1 MKPMLPRRS
10 RPPRRGAFVAATA
23 GVAVAVAAGM
33 ACAAPAQ
40 AQTFPSRS
48 ITLVVGLAPGSGQDA
63 AARTVSR
70 RAGEVLGAQIVVEN
84 RPGGGTMTASLAV
97 ARAQPDG
104 YTLLQN
110 GVALSVNPALYKQV
124 PYDAAQDFV
133 PVAFLVNAPMILVI
147 NPARGVATLAELLG
161 RYKSSDTLTYAHPG
175 AGTMPHLAAEL
186 FRVRS
191 GLTLRPV
198 PYRGGAPALTDVI
211 AGHVDMT
218 MVTPLAKPVIVSG
231 KVRAL
236 ALGSQ
241 QRVETLPEL
250 PTFAQAGLPLP
261 ELDAGAWFGILA
273 PKGTPPDLIRKLNEA
288 YNTALRDPGVQDD
301 LKALG
306 FVPRTMTPEEFGAF
320 LHDDM
325 KKWPAIAAA
334 AGLSAE

>member
-1 MKPMLPRRS
+1 
-10 RPPRRGAFVAATA
+10 
-23 GVAVAVAAGM
+23 
-33 ACAAPAQ
+33 
-40 AQTFPSRS
+40 
-48 ITLVVGLAPGSGQDA
+48 
-63 AARTVSR
+63 
-70 RAGEVLGAQIVVEN
+70 
-84 RPGGGTMTASLAV
+84 MTASLAV

-320 LHDDM
+320 LQDDM